1 MPTEITLD
9 DNLVLRSLRS
19 DADKE
24 RFAVFNATFN
34 NPFEGATCACLMHH
48 YPETSLDDYWLV
60 EDPSSGEVVSTTCL
74 LPWVCRFD
82 GIDLRVAQLE
92 MVLTHPAYRGRG
104 LVRAQMKHFE
114 QVVLERGYDL
124 SIISGIP
131 NYYRQFGY
139 AYAIDGD
146 RCEALPV
153 WKIPDH
159 PPGVGQ
165 PLRLRKARS
174 TDILLLDAGYTGGTS
189 ALNIAIRRTSAH
201 WQYLL
206 EAAQHHVE
214 MVENAQTGETLGYVT
229 LLRDDEPI
237 TILENGLVEAV
248 DCLRLLLHLK
258 AQACRQ
264 VLVYGSPYTPLV
276 QLAHSLGSQVVQ
288 STQWLLRFPD
298 LARFLVRIGPV
309 MENRLAGSAWRGL
322 NIELI
327 VNLYR
332 QAFRLRFQS
341 GRLAG
346 VDSLGF
352 VDASMGADGGHLCI
366 PPEAFV
372 RLVSGYRALEALFD
386 AWPDIVVKPEVRY
399 LIDVLFPPLKAYL
412 YTPYHYLG
420 KI

>member
-1 MPTEITLD
+1 MPTEIVLD
-9 DNLVLRSLRS
+9 TNLVLRSLRG

-24 RFAVFNATFN
+24 RFTVFNTNFN

-48 YPETSLDDYWLV
+48 HPETTLNDYWLV
-60 EDPSSGEVVSTTCL
+60 EDSSRGEVVSTTCL
-74 LPWVCRFD
+74 LPWTCCFD

-104 LVRAQMKHFE
+104 LVRAQIKHFE

-131 NYYRQFGY
+131 YYYRQFGY
-139 AYAIDGD
+139 AYAVDGD

-153 WKIPDH
+153 WIIPDH
-159 PPGVGQ
+159 PPGVCQ
-165 PLRLRKARS
+165 PLRLRKAIS
-174 TDILLLDAGYTGGTS
+174 IDIPLLVAGYAGVIS
-189 ALNIAIRRTSAH
+189 ALNIAIQRTSDH
-201 WQYLL
+201 WRYLL

-214 MVENAQTGETLGYVT
+214 MVENAQTGETLGYIT

-237 TILENGLVEAV
+237 TILESGLADAV
-248 DCLRLLLHLK
+248 DCLGLLLHLK
-258 AQACRQ
+258 EQAIRQ
-264 VLVYGSPYTPLV
+264 VRVYGSPFTPLV
-276 QLAHSLGSQVVQ
+276 QLAHSLGSQVVEG
-288 STQWLLRFPD
+288 TQWLLHFPD

-309 MENRLAGSAWRGL
+309 MENRLAGSAWQGL
-322 NIELI
+322 STELI

-386 AWPDIVVKPEVRY
+386 AWPDIVVKPEVRN